1 MKPLKEKGGT
11 HMYQKED
18 VRKFLD
24 EKQISYE
31 WFDHK
36 AVFTIDEMLEI
47 YVEKGLSPKERKL
60 YASLFGDNND
70 Q

>member
-1 MKPLKEKGGT
+1 
-11 HMYQKED
+11 MYQKED

-47 YVEKGLSPKERKL
+47 GLEKEEDIAKN
-60 YASLFGDNND
+60 LFLRITKANAIFW
-70 Q
+70 